1 MDRYVKANLSDKD
14 LASITAKDDFKLSDM
29 TFKNSKLK
37 KLPENVKRRRLELYL
52 HFNQMFIELM
62 PYISLEDNSSKG
74 DMSK

>member
-1 MDRYVKANLSDKD
+1 
-14 LASITAKDDFKLSDM
+14 
-29 TFKNSKLK
+29 
-37 KLPENVKRRRLELYL
+37 VKRRRLELYL